1 MHKVIY
7 LLFTLSVFV
16 SIQPLAAQESQK
28 LPVTLEE
35 LFKMAD
41 ENSRTLK
48 ISAYNEQLA
57 AEEVQEQKNKLLPS
71 LDATLSFSYN
81 GDGWISDRDFSNG
94 MSVPIPGYGNNFA
107 LEATQAIYAGGAIKT
122 AIEVAKLDL
131 MVAQLDKEKNKQ
143 DIRFLITGY
152 YLELQK
158 LQNQKQIMEHNIDQ
172 TDKLLVQIN
181 NKFKEGTALKNAVTR
196 YELQK
201 QSLEL
206 ALLKLENGEKI
217 INKELVKTLQL
228 PKGTQL
234 AISPSVAPSS
244 ATQQASVQW
253 QELALNNAPVLKQ
266 MELYLQ
272 QAKHGEKLAKAD
284 QLPQLFAFAGDKLEG
299 PITIEIPAIDK
310 NFNYWY
316 VGLGVKYNI
325 ASLYKSKS
333 KINSSKIATQ
343 RAMENN
349 EMVQDQLATDIETA
363 LIRYQEAQDI
373 YKTQLKGVQ
382 LATENYNVIRNRYVN
397 SLVLITEMLDAENSK
412 IDAEMKAAN
421 AQINILYHDYQLRKL
436 AGTL

>member
-7 LLFTLSVFV
+7 LLFTLSIFV

-41 ENSRTLK
+41 DNSRTLK
-48 ISAYNEQLA
+48 IASYNEQLA
-57 AEEVQEQKNKLLPS
+57 AEEIQEQKNKLLPS
-71 LDATLSFSYN
+71 LDAALSLSYN

-94 MSVPIPGYGNNFA
+94 MSVPMPGYGNSFA

-122 AIEVAKLDL
+122 SIEVAKLDL
-131 MVAQLDKEKNKQ
+131 LVAKLDKEKNKQ

-158 LQNQKQIMEHNIDQ
+158 LQNQKQILEHNMEQ
-172 TDKLLVQIN
+172 TDKLLAQIN

-206 ALLKLENGEKI
+206 ALLKLENGGKI
-217 INKELVKTLQL
+217 INNELVKTLQL
-228 PKGTQL
+228 PTGTQL
-234 AISPSVAPSS
+234 EISIS
-244 ATQQASVQW
+244 AFPAASTQHASAQW
-253 QELALNNAPVLKQ
+253 QELAQNNAPVLKQ

-272 QAKHGEKLAKAD
+272 QAKFGEKLAKAGK
-284 QLPQLFAFAGDKLEG
+284 LPQLFAFAGDKLEG
-299 PITIEIPAIDK
+299 PVVIEIPALNN

-316 VGLGVKYNI
+316 IGLGIKYNI

-343 RAMENN
+343 RAIENN
-349 EMVQDQLATDIETA
+349 ELVQDHLATEIETA
-363 LIRYQEAQDI
+363 MIRYREAQDI

-421 AQINILYHDYQLRKL
+421 AQINIIYHYYQLKKL
-436 AGTL
+436 SGTL

>member
-1 MHKVIY
+1 
-7 LLFTLSVFV
+7 
-16 SIQPLAAQESQK
+16 
-28 LPVTLEE
+28 
-35 LFKMAD
+35 
-41 ENSRTLK
+41 
-48 ISAYNEQLA
+48 
-57 AEEVQEQKNKLLPS
+57 
-71 LDATLSFSYN
+71 
-81 GDGWISDRDFSNG
+81 
-94 MSVPIPGYGNNFA
+94 
-107 LEATQAIYAGGAIKT
+107 
-122 AIEVAKLDL
+122 
-131 MVAQLDKEKNKQ
+131 VAQLDKEKNKQ

-158 LQNQKQIMEHNIDQ
+158 LQNQKQILEHNLEQ

-217 INKELVKTLQL
+217 INNELVKTLQL

-234 AISPSVAPSS
+234 AIS
-244 ATQQASVQW
+244 ASVFRSVVTPHAPAHW

-266 MELYLQ
+266 MELHLQ
-272 QAKHGEKLAKAD
+272 QTKHGEKLAKAD
-284 QLPQLFAFAGDKLEG
+284 KLPQLFAFAGDKLEG
-299 PITIEIPAIDK
+299 PVMIEIPALNN

-316 VGLGVKYNI
+316 VGVGIKYNM

-363 LIRYQEAQDI
+363 LIRYREAQDI

-436 AGTL
+436 SGTL